1 MASEST
7 NGGDVRGATNYVKVI
22 GHKGPERA
30 QHFVF
35 FSDDDAESVSLA
47 CSDAGIITSRLQ
59 CAGYKDLRLSLWR
72 AHPGFRCARIVG
84 EG

>member
-7 NGGDVRGATNYVKVI
+7 GSVPVLGATNYVKVI
-22 GHKGPERA
+22 GYQSGRLA

-35 FSDDDAESVSLA
+35 FEDGDAESVSLA
-47 CSDAGIITSRLQ
+47 RSDAGIITSRLQ
-59 CAGYKDLRLSLWR
+59 CAGYKDLRISLWR